1 MILSFFRRKR
11 FVNEIADTKIKI
23 DPNTATIDDP
33 AGKSKWKDTFKPKKL
48 PRKLTNIAIIITAL
62 LDPASIMAQTEG
74 IIKKEKTGI
83 TPLIF
88 TAKTID
94 KPIET

>member
-1 MILSFFRRKR
+1 
-11 FVNEIADTKIKI
+11 
-23 DPNTATIDDP
+23 
-33 AGKSKWKDTFKPKKL
+33 
-48 PRKLTNIAIIITAL
+48 
-62 LDPASIMAQTEG
+62 MAQTEG

-94 KPIET
+94 KL